1 MSFRFPEAI
10 DEKQFDGHVAGF
22 INPAIKFPGFVIPAK
37 AGIHYSR
44 LAPAFAGATIFKGR
58 LNSRDLP
65 DHSHFN
71 LPCYVIA
78 AGVAAKLA

>member
-1 MSFRFPEAI
+1 
-10 DEKQFDGHVAGF
+10 
-22 INPAIKFPGFVIPAK
+22 
-37 AGIHYSR
+37 